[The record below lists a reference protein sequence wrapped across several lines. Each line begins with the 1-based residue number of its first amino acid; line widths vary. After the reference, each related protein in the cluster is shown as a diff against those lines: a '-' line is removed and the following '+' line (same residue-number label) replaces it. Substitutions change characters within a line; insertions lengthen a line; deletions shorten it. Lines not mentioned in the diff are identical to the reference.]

1 MKLFK
6 KKDAPTRTQLAHKEL
21 SEDIKKTDASLV
33 IKHKKTAQQIASMDF
48 SKLKKGTK
56 IRDLIGSMKSDY
68 KRLIDKIDQ
77 ALAGALSIFQSRK
90 DIENAKSAI
99 EEYDRKISETDDQLA
114 LHKGKI
120 DEASDALVSK
130 CKGWLNG
137 KLWVLYFLAGIELI
151 SNYSVYQLLG
161 GSAISAIAI
170 SIISCFIIFWWAHIT
185 PKYVIQ
191 LGRDNPRR
199 QLLIFLLFATPI
211 FVLFYLFSQLRIQS
225 LILANPEM
233 ADVFVSNPIIPTLI
247 NFFGYLIACYL
258 VFTYRPSKTELDA
271 YKKYKKD
278 SKRITELTQQREELI
293 AEQKA
298 QTPALQQKLTEHYN
312 FLLLAQQLEEDVV
325 TCYQGCFQEFRTEL
339 YLRTNSKC
347 DPLFTGDI
355 SEDLPVLER
364 KYATIDKTPFEL

>member
-1 MKLFK
+1 
-6 KKDAPTRTQLAHKEL
+6 
-21 SEDIKKTDASLV
+21 
-33 IKHKKTAQQIASMDF
+33 
-48 SKLKKGTK
+48 
-56 IRDLIGSMKSDY
+56 
-68 KRLIDKIDQ
+68 
-77 ALAGALSIFQSRK
+77 
-90 DIENAKSAI
+90 
-99 EEYDRKISETDDQLA
+99 
-114 LHKGKI
+114 
-120 DEASDALVSK
+120 
-130 CKGWLNG
+130 
-137 KLWVLYFLAGIELI
+137 
-151 SNYSVYQLLG
+151 
-161 GSAISAIAI
+161 
-170 SIISCFIIFWWAHIT
+170 
-185 PKYVIQ
+185 
-191 LGRDNPRR
+191 
-199 QLLIFLLFATPI
+199 
-211 FVLFYLFSQLRIQS
+211 
-225 LILANPEM
+225 M